1 MKFSKKEIFEIIDSD
16 GELIGRK
23 KIPTNGSDLESQAN
37 NTTDY
42 NSRIGTQPYRYDM
55 LGRFGFTLMPF
66 MEGEDSDEKQ
76 DKLVN
81 DLIELMQEKT
91 FNVIKHYYKNPN
103 KLKSDYRLFVNKKKY
118 SNDIKEE
125 EIWVNKIMKIFD
137 DYLKN
142 TVKPIKNIDEDY
154 VKEDMMVDNKID
166 SDLTNKSTLSD
177 IRDIKLKKVAGLI
190 NKLSQSDKNKLM
202 KLLEFN

>member
-1 MKFSKKEIFEIIDSD
+1 MD

-125 EIWVNKIMKIFD
+125 IWVKHMKI
-137 DYLKN
+137 
-142 TVKPIKNIDEDY
+142 
-154 VKEDMMVDNKID
+154 
-166 SDLTNKSTLSD
+166 
-177 IRDIKLKKVAGLI
+177 
-190 NKLSQSDKNKLM
+190 
-202 KLLEFN
+202 